1 VSTSL
6 ENFLKLHPHQNINKK
21 IHINRSMKRAH
32 HDELHIKLLCG
43 EFYMQT
49 GIIKW
54 HVTQGTTKGEVN
66 HTHTKVCI

>member
-1 VSTSL
+1 
-6 ENFLKLHPHQNINKK
+6 
-21 IHINRSMKRAH
+21 MKRAH